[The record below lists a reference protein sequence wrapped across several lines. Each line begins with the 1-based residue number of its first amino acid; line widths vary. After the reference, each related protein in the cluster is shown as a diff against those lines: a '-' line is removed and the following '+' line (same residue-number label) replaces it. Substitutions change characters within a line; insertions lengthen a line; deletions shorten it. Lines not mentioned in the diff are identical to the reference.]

1 MKISIM
7 GNYPPPIG
15 GVSIHVK
22 QLSQKLF
29 EENMLEYVYCYSK
42 SDVYNMPSFV
52 KASPTTNKIV
62 LRYSSFSTL
71 YCILKQVIKDKSN
84 IVHFH
89 HLPIWESYSF
99 LFLLFFSKKKLVFTI
114 HDQFQLLLKYP
125 YIFKIGFRI
134 LLKFKKRIRWIAV
147 NENVK
152 NQLKN
157 LRIASR
163 NVNLIPAYIGTLNN
177 DTLPDKILSFLS
189 RKSFKISFYAFSNQL
204 ENRDVYGVCQ
214 VIEMAKLLKM
224 YISDFGLVMIMPNSS
239 ELESV
244 LQKKIKESDLESN
257 ILIVTSPISSMVPLF
272 KQTDL
277 YLRPTTSDGDSISI
291 REAIDSN
298 CVVIASDAAPRIDSC
313 VIYRLNDNSDFLSA
327 ILNVYNNLDQYKQML
342 NTKKNSSKLNEIM
355 NVYNNFK

>member
-7 GNYPPPIG
+7 GNFPPPIG

-29 EENMLEYVYCYSK
+29 EENMLEYVYSYLK
-42 SDVYNMPSFV
+42 YEVPDAPSYV
-52 KASPTTNKIV
+52 KCALLKNKM
-62 LRYSSFSTL
+62 
-71 YCILKQVIKDKSN
+71 ILKYGIFSSLVCVVRQLIKDKSD

-134 LLKFKKRIRWIAV
+134 LLRFEKRIRWIAV
-147 NENVK
+147 NEKVK
-152 NQLKN
+152 NQLKSLKITSQN
-157 LRIASR
+157 I
-163 NVNLIPAYIGTLNN
+163 NLIPAYIGTLNN
-177 DTLPDKILSFLS
+177 DILPNEILSFLS
-189 RKSFKISFYAFSNQL
+189 GKSLKISFYAFSNQL
-204 ENRDVYGVCQ
+204 ENQDVYGVRQ
-214 VIEMAKLLKM
+214 VIEMAELLKK
-224 YISDFGLVMIMPNSS
+224 YIADFGLVMIMPNSR

-244 LQKKIKESDLESN
+244 LQERIKESALESN
-257 ILIVTSPISSMVPLF
+257 ILIVTSPISSMVSLF

-291 REAIDSN
+291 REAVDSN
-298 CVVIASDAAPRIDSC
+298 CVVIASDAVPRIDSC
-313 VIYRLNDNSDFLSA
+313 VIYRLNNNSDFLSA
-327 ILNVYNNLDQYKQML
+327 ILNVYNNLDQFKQML
-342 NTKKNSSKLNEIM
+342 KIKKNSSKFNEIIH
-355 NVYNNFK
+355 VYNSFK